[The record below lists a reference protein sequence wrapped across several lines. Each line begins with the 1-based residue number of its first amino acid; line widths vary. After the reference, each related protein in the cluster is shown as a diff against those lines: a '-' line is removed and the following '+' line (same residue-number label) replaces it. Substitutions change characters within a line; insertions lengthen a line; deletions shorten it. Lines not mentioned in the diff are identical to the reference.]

1 MKRPGHVF
9 PLTLSLSKG
18 ERSHNLPL
26 ILRGPQD
33 ERIEASPNA
42 GFSRRAGIKKLLLSF
57 AALER
62 AEA

>member
-1 MKRPGHVF
+1 
-9 PLTLSLSKG
+9 LSKG

-57 AALER
+57 APLER
-62 AEA
+62 ADAST